1 MNRRLFLERM
11 LAAGSMM
18 ALGDFAAFQKVEAA
32 TTTTAAIDED
42 LWVFVSDLHV
52 HPEGYQPEQL
62 RKVVNE
68 ILRMNPLPSAVI
80 EFGDLAYLTGRVEE
94 YELAKEILA
103 PIEAAGIRLVLGMG
117 NHDRREEFAQVF
129 PEHAAQSLLKHRYVN
144 IVEGKYADLIMLDTL
159 NQGDDK
165 STWITPGTMDEE
177 QRTWLANTLA
187 NYKKPVFVAS
197 HHPIKEVG
205 IANLLF
211 SAPTCVGYVH
221 GHDHRWLTNWLEHNY
236 GDTHIIPTL
245 CLPST
250 GHWGDIGF
258 VTLRQSVNEAVAQ
271 LHQNEFFFP
280 YPVAETDKPKQWDV
294 IVEDH
299 KNLKCTFVY

>member
-1 MNRRLFLERM
+1 MNRRIFLERM
-11 LAAGSMM
+11 LAAGGIM
-18 ALGDFAAFQKVEAA
+18 ALGDFAALQKVQA
-32 TTTTAAIDED
+32 TTTSPAAIDED

-52 HPEGYQPEQL
+52 HPEGYQPEKL

-68 ILRMNPLPSAVI
+68 ILHMNPLPSAVI

-129 PEHAAQSLLKHRYVN
+129 PEHAAQSLLKHRYVS
-144 IVEGKYADLIMLDTL
+144 IVEGKYADLIMLDSL

-177 QRTWLANTLA
+177 QRTWLADVLA

-205 IANLLF
+205 IADLLF
-211 SAPTCVGYVH
+211 SSPTCVGYVH
-221 GHDHRWLTNWLEHNY
+221 GHDHRWKTNWLEHNY

-258 VTLRQSVNEAVAQ
+258 VTVRQWANKAVAQ
-271 LHQNEFFFP
+271 LHQSEFFFP
-280 YPVAETDKPKQWDV
+280 YPVADADKPKQWDAM
-294 IVEDH
+294 VEDH
-299 KNLKCTFVY
+299 KNQKYTFVY